1 MKKLFLFALA
11 VTALFSSCEK
21 DPDLNKL
28 SSDYAVY
35 TNYDSNVQF
44 NKFNSYYLP
53 DSILVAGSGLKAQY
67 WKDENAQ
74 KIINEVVTEMDARGY
89 TRIDD
94 KEKADIGLQLSYA
107 QSTTQIISPGYG
119 YGYGWWG
126 AGFWG
131 PFWND
136 WYYPYPV
143 SYSYD
148 TGTFV
153 AEMVD
158 LTDKP
163 TDGNK
168 KVDLPVIWHAYAS
181 GLMYNNSHIDMQLT
195 LRAVEQAFAQ
205 SSYINK

>member
-119 YGYGWWG
+119 LWLRLVGSR
-126 AGFWG
+126 FL
-131 PFWND
+131 
-136 WYYPYPV
+136 
-143 SYSYD
+143 
-148 TGTFV
+148 GTV
-153 AEMVD
+153 LE
-158 LTDKP
+158 
-163 TDGNK
+163 
-168 KVDLPVIWHAYAS
+168 
-181 GLMYNNSHIDMQLT
+181 
-195 LRAVEQAFAQ
+195 
-205 SSYINK
+205 

>member
-1 MKKLFLFALA
+1 M
-11 VTALFSSCEK
+11 
-21 DPDLNKL
+21 
-28 SSDYAVY
+28 
-35 TNYDSNVQF
+35 
-44 NKFNSYYLP
+44 
-53 DSILVAGSGLKAQY
+53 KAQY

-74 KIINEVVTEMDARGY
+74 KIIHEVVTEMDDRGY
-89 TRIDD
+89 TRVDD
-94 KEKADIGLQLSYA
+94 KDKADIGLQLSYA

-119 YGYGWWG
+119 YGYGSYGWWG

-158 LTDKP
+158 LTAKP
-163 TDGNK
+163 ADESK

-181 GLMYNNSHIDMQLT
+181 GLMYNNSRIDMQLT
-195 LRAVEQAFAQ
+195 LRAVGQAFEQ
-205 SSYINK
+205 SPYLNILYTDK

>member
-168 KVDLPVIWHAYAS
+168 KVDLPAS
-181 GLMYNNSHIDMQLT
+181 GLMYNNSRIDMQLT

>member
-1 MKKLFLFALA
+1 MLKRSLA
-11 VTALFSSCEK
+11 RW
-21 DPDLNKL
+21 
-28 SSDYAVY
+28 
-35 TNYDSNVQF
+35 
-44 NKFNSYYLP
+44 LP
-53 DSILVAGSGLKAQY
+53 RWTPG
-67 WKDENAQ
+67 
-74 KIINEVVTEMDARGY
+74 
-89 TRIDD
+89 DD

-107 QSTTQIISPGYG
+107 QQTTQIITPGYG

-158 LTDKP
+158 LTAKSANQ
-163 TDGNK
+163 NK

-181 GLMYNNSHIDMQLT
+181 GLVYNNSRIDMQLT
-195 LRAVEQAFAQ
+195 LRAVEQAFEQ
-205 SSYINK
+205 SPYLNILYTDK